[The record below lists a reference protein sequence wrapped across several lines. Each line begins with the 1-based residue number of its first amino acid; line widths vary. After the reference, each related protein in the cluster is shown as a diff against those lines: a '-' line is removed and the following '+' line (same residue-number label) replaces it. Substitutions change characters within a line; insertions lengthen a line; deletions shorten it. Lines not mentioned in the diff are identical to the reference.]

1 MNIGFMGAGRVGG
14 ALGLYFKK
22 HGLCV
27 AGYYSRQFTSAKQAA
42 LLTETAAFPTFEAL
56 AGACSMI
63 FFTTPDHVLEEMD
76 KRAASYVRQT
86 EDPGAKTWVHV
97 SGVFPSSHLHSLQ
110 ALGCPVGSMHPLQS
124 FGAPECSAPLLEN
137 TSFSLEGTQK
147 AQNDMQAVLQKTG
160 GRYRCILPEQKPL
173 YHAGASIISNYMV
186 TVIDSG
192 MRCMEAAGMDRQ
204 TLYSFLEPLIL
215 GTLQNL
221 KGSRPEDA
229 LTGPIVRG
237 DVSSVAAH
245 LEAIQKSLPEE
256 LALYKALAR
265 KTVSLARE
273 GRLAPAQAQQ
283 LQDLLQEG

>member
-1 MNIGFMGAGRVGG
+1 MFVFFISHGGMPIFWGCKADGKGIFLSANKIGGFSAAGRFKLFAAKTGGGKLNIGFMGAGRVGG

-137 TSFSLEGTQK
+137 TSFSLEG
-147 AQNDMQAVLQKTG
+147 NIV
-160 GRYRCILPEQKPL
+160 
-173 YHAGASIISNYMV
+173 AGAKAALSRGGQYHFQLYGHSN
-186 TVIDSG
+186 
-192 MRCMEAAGMDRQ
+192 
-204 TLYSFLEPLIL
+204 
-215 GTLQNL
+215 
-221 KGSRPEDA
+221 
-229 LTGPIVRG
+229 
-237 DVSSVAAH
+237 
-245 LEAIQKSLPEE
+245 
-256 LALYKALAR
+256 
-265 KTVSLARE
+265 
-273 GRLAPAQAQQ
+273 
-283 LQDLLQEG
+283 